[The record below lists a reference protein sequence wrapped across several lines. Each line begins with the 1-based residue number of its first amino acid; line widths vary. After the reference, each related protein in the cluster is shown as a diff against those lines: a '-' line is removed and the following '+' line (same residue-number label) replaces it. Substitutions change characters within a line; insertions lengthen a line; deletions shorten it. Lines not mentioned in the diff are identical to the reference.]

1 MQGKTQGKAASSGQ
15 GDLRGKARDAAPGG
29 PETAAVAPPASAAPG
44 EEFSFMRDVSLIT
57 RRMRIYAER
66 SMAHRGLGFPEQVV
80 IMHLAAHGRSNQE
93 QVARQFGIDKGAIAK
108 TVVKLEEKGLI
119 TRAVNPQNKRE
130 KLMEL
135 TPAADDVV
143 ADMKRALAGMAAT
156 MFSGMSPD
164 EVARLTQ
171 ALSHVAANLS
181 GEEGDER

>member
-1 MQGKTQGKAASSGQ
+1 VSDGADSSN
-15 GDLRGKARDAAPGG
+15 PH
-29 PETAAVAPPASAAPG
+29 AAPG
-44 EEFSFMRDVSLIT
+44 EPVLVHGAPHQPHAVPAAPGEDFSFMRDVSLIT

-108 TVVKLEEKGLI
+108 TAVKLEEKGLI
-119 TRAVNPQNKRE
+119 TRTVNPQNKRE

-135 TPAADDVV
+135 TPAANDVV
-143 ADMKRALAGMAAT
+143 ADMQRALADMAAT
-156 MFSGMSPD
+156 MFSGMSAD

>member
-1 MQGKTQGKAASSGQ
+1 MRSKAQGRAASGGQ
-15 GDLRGKARDAAPGG
+15 DDMRGKASAAPGE

-44 EEFSFMRDVSLIT
+44 QEFSFMRDVSLIT

-108 TVVKLEEKGLI
+108 TAVKLEEKGLI
-119 TRAVNPQNKRE
+119 TRTVNPQNKRE

-135 TPAADDVV
+135 TPAANDVV
-143 ADMKRALAGMAAT
+143 ADMQRALADMAAT
-156 MFSGMSPD
+156 MFSGMSAD

-171 ALSHVAANLS
+171 ALSRVAANLS